1 MRPLSLAI
9 ATRCLSLP
17 LKPALVLAAQLGA
30 GGVQIDGRNELKP
43 DELSATGRRE
53 LLHRLEEM
61 RLSIA
66 ALDFP
71 LRSGLFDPDRLD
83 ARIAA
88 LKQAMDFSSLL
99 RCRVV
104 TVKLGGKLPGENEP
118 MKDLPLTVLNDLAGH
133 GNHVGVTL
141 ALGPGGDSPTALLE
155 LLRHVS
161 SGPLGINFDPAS
173 VVSAG
178 RSPVDA
184 VAEWGA
190 FVTHVTVRDATGK
203 GDGTAT
209 EVPVGRGEVAW
220 QELLA
225 VIYELDFRGWFCV
238 DRTQGDDRAG
248 DAARAIQ
255 YIRSAELG

>member
-1 MRPLSLAI
+1 LNR
-9 ATRCLSLP
+9 P
-17 LKPALVLAAQLGA
+17 LKPALALAAQFGA
-30 GGVQIDGRNELKP
+30 GGVQLDCRNELQP

-71 LRSGLFDPDRLD
+71 VRRGLFEGDRLD

-88 LKQAMDFSSLL
+88 LKQAMDFASLM

-104 TVKLGGKLPGENEP
+104 TVRAGGLPKGDEAT
-118 MKDLPLTVLNDLAGH
+118 KDLPLAVLNELAGH

-141 ALGPGGDSPTALLE
+141 AVGLGSESSASLRSLLGQ
-155 LLRHVS
+155 VS
-161 SGPLGINFDPAS
+161 AGPVGVSFDPVS

-178 RSPVDA
+178 QSPVDA
-184 VAEWGA
+184 VAEWRTLL
-190 FVTHVTVRDATGK
+190 THVMVRDAIREGE
-203 GDGTAT
+203 GSAR
-209 EVPVGRGEVAW
+209 EVPVGRGEVPW

-225 VIYELDFRGWFCV
+225 VIHELDYRGWFCV
-238 DRTQGDDRAG
+238 DRTQGEDRAG

-255 YIRSAELG
+255 YIRTLELG